1 MIKGEISEDL
11 KTYEIQHPL
20 RLAKTASQDFGYEH
34 QLQGSGLVPE
44 FSFACKQIFTVIWL
58 KKRAILL

>member
-11 KTYEIQHPL
+11 RTYEIQHPL

-34 QLQGSGLVPE
+34 QLQELVSE
-44 FSFACKQIFTVIWL
+44 NGDLF
-58 KKRAILL
+58 

>member
-20 RLAKTASQDFGYEH
+20 RLAKTASQDFGYEY
-34 QLQGSGLVPE
+34 QLH
-44 FSFACKQIFTVIWL
+44 F
-58 KKRAILL
+58 